1 MTATLLLFDV
11 DGTLISTSGV
21 GIRAME
27 LAGRDLFGSHFSVD
41 GTEFAGRLDPLII
54 ADLLA
59 AHRIEVSTGEIL
71 RFRDAYQRRLVALLN
86 EPGIARALPG
96 VHDLLAA
103 LYLRDSV
110 CTGLL
115 TGNFEP
121 TGCIK
126 LTACGI
132 DPSRFALRVWGDEC
146 TRRPHT
152 RDELPEIAL
161 RRYAQ
166 ACGEPIDPRDVWV
179 IGDTPHDVNCAR
191 ANGCRSLAVATGKYD
206 AAALAAAG
214 ADAVAADLSDLA
226 ATLRIFGL
234 SR

>member
-1 MTATLLLFDV
+1 MTLLN
-11 DGTLISTSGV
+11 
-21 GIRAME
+21 
-27 LAGRDLFGSHFSVD
+27 
-41 GTEFAGRLDPLII
+41 
-54 ADLLA
+54 
-59 AHRIEVSTGEIL
+59 
-71 RFRDAYQRRLVALLN
+71 Q
-86 EPGIARALPG
+86 PGIARALPG
-96 VHDLLAA
+96 VHDLLNT
-103 LYLRDSV
+103 LHPCEGV

-166 ACGEPIDPRDVWV
+166 TRGQPIDPGAVWI

-206 AAALAAAG
+206 VATLAAAG